1 MSDAKTR
8 LASGARTAMK
18 WAAMAGDAVV
28 TTEGVVILAYH
39 RIAAGGSSQ
48 MNLPPARFRRQLTE
62 LAATARVVTMDAAL
76 AEMEGPER
84 SPAHGATDRR
94 TVVLTFDDG
103 TTDFGTEVLPVL
115 DDLDL
120 PATLYLA
127 TGPVESGTAWP
138 DGAAPLSWAQ
148 LSEVAASDL
157 VTIGC
162 HTHDHLLLDR
172 ADPGAVADDLDR
184 SIDLIGEHCGTR
196 PAHFAYPKALAASPA
211 NESLVRERFASA
223 ALAGTRP
230 NRIGRTDA
238 HRLTRSPIQR
248 ADTPRNVAH
257 KMRGGMRLE
266 DDVRRLVHRA
276 AYRGASE

>member
-1 MSDAKTR
+1 M
-8 LASGARTAMK
+8 AS
-18 WAAMAGDAVV
+18 DAVV

-39 RIAAGGSSQ
+39 RIAASGSSQ
-48 MNLPPARFRRQLTE
+48 MNLPPERFRRQMTE

-76 AEMEGPER
+76 AELAGPGASR
-84 SPAHGATDRR
+84 PRGATGRR

-103 TTDFGTEVLPVL
+103 TSDFVTEAMPVL
-115 DDLDL
+115 DDLAL
-120 PATLYLA
+120 PATLYVA
-127 TGPVESGTAWP
+127 TGPVESGSAWP

-148 LSEVAASDL
+148 LSEVAASEH

-172 ADPGAVADDLDR
+172 ADPRAVADDLDR
-184 SIDLIGEHCGTR
+184 SIDLIGEHSGTR
-196 PAHFAYPKALAASPA
+196 PDHFAYPKALAASPA

-230 NRIGRTDA
+230 NPIGRTDA
-238 HRLTRSPIQR
+238 YRLTRSPIQR
-248 ADTPRNVAH
+248 ADTPRNAAH